1 MISVI
6 SPLVILN
13 QRLFEIT
20 KQFLIDIRAGLS
32 SEDEIIIVDNGS
44 TIDMTELIKMCDIY
58 VKTPKPIGYGGA
70 MNIGTK
76 ISKAE
81 YIVFASN
88 DMRVGP
94 DWAQT
99 MLEKFNSDPKIG
111 IVSCHGPHMIPSTG
125 SAFNGIFWMLNKKV
139 IDDIGYFDI
148 LYPREADDSDFCL
161 RAVAAGWEI
170 STAEF
175 FYDHPER
182 KSTHNQAQ
190 FDKLMA
196 DSLQWKKP
204 KFHEKWG
211 FGEREWYRK
220 GLTMR
225 NL

>member
-20 KQFLIDIRAGLS
+20 KQFLTDVRAGLS

-44 TIDMTELIKMCDIY
+44 TVDMTELIKMCDIY
-58 VKTPKPIGYGGA
+58 VKMPKPIGYGGA
-70 MNIGTK
+70 MNIGAK
-76 ISKAE
+76 ISRAD
-81 YIVFASN
+81 YVVFANN

-94 DWAQT
+94 DWAQK

-125 SAFNGIFWMLNKKV
+125 TAFNGIFWMLNKKV
-139 IDDIGYFDI
+139 LADIGYFDM
-148 LYPREADDSDFCL
+148 LYPREGDDSDFCL

-175 FYDHPER
+175 FFEHPER
-182 KSTHNQAQ
+182 KSTHNQAE
-190 FDKLMA
+190 FDKLLEN
-196 DSLQWKKP
+196 SSQLKCK

-211 FGEREWYRK
+211 FNEINWYRE
-220 GLTMR
+220 GLKLR
-225 NL
+225 KI